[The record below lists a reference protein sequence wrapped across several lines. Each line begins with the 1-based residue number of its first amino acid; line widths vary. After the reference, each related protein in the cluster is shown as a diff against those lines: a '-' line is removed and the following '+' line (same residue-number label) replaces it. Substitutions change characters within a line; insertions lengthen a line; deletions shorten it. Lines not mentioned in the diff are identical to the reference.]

1 MTEQPQKR
9 CGTCHWTELVPQD
22 FTARICYGAP
32 PVPSFVPAGPG
43 QVTMRMVRPIV
54 KIAERACS
62 QYQAKDE
69 ADTARELIG
78 MQVADAM
85 KTAGQETKQ

>member
-1 MTEQPQKR
+1 MTDPVQKR
-9 CGTCHWTELVPQD
+9 CGTCHFTELVPQD

-43 QVTMRMVRPIV
+43 QMTMRMVRPIV
-54 KIAERACS
+54 KIGERACAS
-62 QYQAKDE
+62 YQPKD
-69 ADTARELIG
+69 ASDTAREVIG

-85 KTAGQETKQ
+85 KDSEQETKQ